1 MPTAT
6 GAGLLQF
13 VGSGTG
19 VSHPAGVGTGSIQF
33 VGAGTGYAWP
43 VATGAGI
50 LQFVGT
56 GQGAFVAS
64 GIGAGTL
71 SFTGAGTAAH
81 GISGTGAGLVEF
93 VGRGGD
99 IVIGTGAGLLEFTG
113 TASAY
118 HGESVDGR
126 WLYLH
131 TQPPAQIYAIEALR
145 GRLKAHLPRHQA
157 EWSVSD
163 LRTEIGRTNDNWSAE
178 LQLASADL
186 RARLAEQ
193 APFGLRVDLY
203 DGGEVVRTGV
213 TFGMDVQG
221 RAISLDVQS
230 DVWTRDL
237 PIRTSA
243 DLGVFR
249 DVVPLPR
256 RYGLGVTG
264 ELIPINRERTL
275 FLWADHASLAI
286 RSVSVDGQEI
296 DGWGWRNDK
305 DPNGLPITIVQT
317 AEQID
322 EGSRLVATGDGALNS
337 STGAL
342 IVNPADMARDLCRLA
357 GLSLASSEFAT
368 YRAECLER
376 NIEVSGTVDSGSLQS
391 AMVRIAESTYSAF
404 IRRARG
410 FLRLL
415 PITDSAVA
423 TISADSVVR
432 ASCLT
437 DDIATRLRV
446 RYGFEESGPRRSLEV
461 RAQSVEIKRGQVL
474 REIELPL
481 IRDDRSAADIAGR
494 MLADMAQPQY
504 RVQCLRQSREWE
516 PGQVASVTVQQIGA
530 TGSALVESSS
540 VGQGYSTPVLK
551 MALGAAPAVSLVT
564 IAQAYT
570 PEQYV
575 GASVA
580 TQGNQRVITITD
592 DTGAPLAGAQCTLDG
607 SIVRTSDGAGRVSFP
622 VSAMPPGPHTID
634 VLAVGFSPFRMTVII

>member
-1 MPTAT
+1 MATAT
-6 GAGLLQF
+6 GAGLLSVIGDGSAAVDPVGIGDGLLSVIGAGTAF
-13 VGSGTG
+13 AYPTGIGSGLLTITG
-19 VSHPAGVGTGSIQF
+19 DGIGAYVASAAGAGSLSIVGAGVAGHGVVATGAGLLSIIGEGGDYPVAQGAGLLSID
-33 VGAGTGYAWP
+33 GAGTGY
-43 VATGAGI
+43 
-50 LQFVGT
+50 VGE
-56 GQGAFVAS
+56 AS
-64 GIGAGTL
+64 
-71 SFTGAGTAAH
+71 
-81 GISGTGAGLVEF
+81 E
-93 VGRGGD
+93 
-99 IVIGTGAGLLEFTG
+99 
-113 TASAY
+113 
-118 HGESVDGR
+118 GR

-131 TQPPAQIYAIEALR
+131 TTPPAQVYAIESLR
-145 GRLKAHLPRHQA
+145 GRLNPYLPRHQA
-157 EWSVSD
+157 DWVVSD
-163 LRTEIGRTNDNWSAE
+163 LRTEIGRTNDNWTAGIS
-178 LQLASADL
+178 LASADL
-186 RARLAEQ
+186 RARLAAQ

-213 TFGMDVQG
+213 TFGLDVQG
-221 RAISLDVQS
+221 REISLDVQS

-249 DVVPLPR
+249 DVVALPR
-256 RYGLGVTG
+256 RYGRGVTG

-275 FLWADHASLAI
+275 FLWADHASLAV

-305 DPNGLPITIVQT
+305 DPNGMPITVVQT
-317 AEQID
+317 VEQID

-357 GLSLASSEFAT
+357 GLSLESAEFAV
-368 YRAECLER
+368 YRAECLAR
-376 NIEVSGTVDSGSLQS
+376 NIEVSGTVDGGSLQS
-391 AMVRIAESTYSAF
+391 AMIRIAESTYSAF

-423 TISADSVVR
+423 TISADSVAR

-437 DDIATRLRV
+437 NDIATRLRV
-446 RYGFEESGPRRSLEV
+446 RYGFEEAGPRRSLEV
-461 RAQSVEIKRGQVL
+461 RAPSVEILRGQVL

-494 MLADMAQPQY
+494 MLADMARPQY
-504 RVQCLRQSREWE
+504 RIQCARQSREWDA
-516 PGQVASVTVQQIGA
+516 GQIATVTVQQIGA

-540 VGQGYSTPVLK
+540 IGQGYSTPVLRL
-551 MALGAAPAVSLVT
+551 ALGAAPEISLAT

-607 SIVRTSDGAGRVSFP
+607 SIVRMSDGAGRVSFP
-622 VSAMPPGPHTID
+622 VSAMPPGSHTID
-634 VLAVGFSPFRMTVII
+634 VLAAGFAPIRMTVII